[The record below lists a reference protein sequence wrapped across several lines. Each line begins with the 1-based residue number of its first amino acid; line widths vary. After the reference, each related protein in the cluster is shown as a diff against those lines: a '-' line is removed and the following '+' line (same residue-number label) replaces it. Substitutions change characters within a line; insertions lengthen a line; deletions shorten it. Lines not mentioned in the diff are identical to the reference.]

1 MRAILWCA
9 ARYARPVAHQLQ
21 SSLAGARARACALC
35 LAALLA
41 LACAPVPAA
50 LAAGTFGGN
59 STLNKLAEEETPE
72 STETT
77 KAAATNT
84 SSSSNSGISGSILA
98 FAVGGAVVLL
108 GGIVFV
114 IMRDVRNVAPVTEAE
129 FAEAGASRHSE
140 AAMRK
145 RRAKAK
151 AARQQ
156 RKRNR

>member
-9 ARYARPVAHQLQ
+9 ARYARPVVRQPQ
-21 SSLAGARARACALC
+21 YSLASARARACALC

-41 LACAPVPAA
+41 LACTPVPAA
-50 LAAGTFGGN
+50 LAAGFGGN
-59 STLNKLAEEETPE
+59 PTLNKLAEEETPE

-77 KAAATNT
+77 KAAATST
-84 SSSSNSGISGSILA
+84 TSSNSGISGSILV

-108 GGIVFV
+108 SGIVFV

-129 FAEAGASRHSE
+129 FAEAGASRRSE